1 MPISLQLAGKG
12 LFFIPLI
19 FTLPMFFGLLGV
31 EMCQAVS
38 DVLSFAVTIPI
49 MIYTFKEFAREEVV
63 RGTTVNQHTKQEEL

>member
-1 MPISLQLAGKG
+1 
-12 LFFIPLI
+12 
-19 FTLPMFFGLLGV
+19 MFFGLLGV

-49 MIYTFKEFAREEVV
+49 LIYTFKEFAREEVV